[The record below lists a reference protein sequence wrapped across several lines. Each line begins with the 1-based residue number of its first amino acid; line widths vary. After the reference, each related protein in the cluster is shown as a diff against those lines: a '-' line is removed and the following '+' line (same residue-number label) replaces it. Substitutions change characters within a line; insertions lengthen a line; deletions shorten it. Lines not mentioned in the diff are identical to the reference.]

1 MCPVIL
7 RDTRITAELFQHKM
21 AEYAEEFASD
31 FSGDV
36 PGQGPP
42 SSETQC
48 SPPSDWSEEKR
59 AAVAALAEARSKER
73 PVELIAEDDAAARQA
88 PPTPKVEHLNL
99 PRMPR
104 PPNAMFTIPVSHLSH
119 FIRLT

>member
-1 MCPVIL
+1 
-7 RDTRITAELFQHKM
+7 M
-21 AEYAEEFASD
+21 AEYAEEFDSD

-59 AAVAALAEARSKER
+59 AAVAALAEARSQER
-73 PVELIAEDDAAARQA
+73 PVQLIAEEDAAARQA

-99 PRMPR
+99 PRIPR
-104 PPNAMFTIPVSHLSH
+104 FPNVMFTIPVSH